1 MSDNKNKHIITKFDY
16 SQEYERMELAQF
28 SKLDKGDDDK
38 KKKDKV
44 RI

>member
-1 MSDNKNKHIITKFDY
+1 
-16 SQEYERMELAQF
+16 MELAQF

-44 RI
+44 SVIDHIIFSESNN

>member
-1 MSDNKNKHIITKFDY
+1 
-16 SQEYERMELAQF
+16 MELAQF

-44 RI
+44 SVIVHTIFQNLIIIV